1 MLLRG
6 KIWNQKGRKMKHV
19 ILILILYTQLAQ
31 AQDYNAFF
39 DASSTSEHSTIAAT
53 ISNTTVPF
61 TMIEGMMVVE
71 AYVNE
76 VKGNF
81 IIDTGA
87 PTLVLN
93 EQPINSAQHNGR
105 GISEGL
111 ATDEISV
118 SAFSWSS
125 IQKKNLPAFK
135 VDISHLEKVSGTEL
149 AGIIGYDILKDISL
163 FVNYSSQTV
172 QLRPTSQKPT
182 RQPIAVIPFTMQG
195 HLPVI
200 KVKIGK
206 KRLHLA
212 LDTASESN
220 ILDQKFLKKIDP
232 KLIVAVRAG
241 EMQGVDQKIKQVT
254 IATIS
259 GTNVKDRD
267 LADMNYLFTDLS
279 HLKAESHIY
288 IDGLLGYPFF
298 KQGQISIN
306 YKERKLYV
314 YE

>member
-1 MLLRG
+1 
-6 KIWNQKGRKMKHV
+6 MKQLF
-19 ILILILYTQLAQ
+19 LILILFTQLLQ

-39 DASSTSEHSTIAAT
+39 DATSTNKHSTAAT
-53 ISNTTVPF
+53 STANTTVPF
-61 TMIEGMMVVE
+61 TMIEGMMMVE

-93 EQPINSAQHNGR
+93 DQPSDSKQHNGR

-118 SAFSWSS
+118 RAFSWSS
-125 IQKKNLPAFK
+125 IQKKDLPAFK
-135 VDISHLEKVSGTEL
+135 VDISHLEDVSDTEI

-163 FVNYSSQTV
+163 LVNYNSQTV
-172 QLRPTSQKPT
+172 QISSPKQKT
-182 RQPIAVIPFTMQG
+182 NRVPIAVIPFTMQG

-200 KVKIGK
+200 KVRIGK
-206 KRLHLA
+206 KKLRLA

-220 ILDQKFLKKIDP
+220 ILDQKFLKKIAP
-232 KLIVAVRAG
+232 ERIVALRKG
-241 EMQGVDQKIKQVT
+241 EMQGVDQKIKKVN

-259 GTNVKDRD
+259 GTSVKDRD

-279 HLKAESHIY
+279 HLKSESNIY

-314 YE
+314 YEW